1 MCHLKIEIETIF
13 CLLLPPFN
21 PILKRGTLRH
31 SLLFIKESDSTL
43 NEAIVSA
50 LVKKGF
56 KVATYSD
63 HHEALSVLNEL
74 KLELII
80 LGERPLVDNL
90 EACSQLR
97 QAINIPILILGTV
110 PGNIAWVKAVAAGAD
125 FYLVKPFHY
134 SELVARVKAILRRR
148 QWSLEEVKRNG

>member
-1 MCHLKIEIETIF
+1 MNAGNRSSRDCSSFKPISERRKLRYN
-13 CLLLPPFN
+13 LLVFE
-21 PILKRGTLRH
+21 
-31 SLLFIKESDSTL
+31 ESDSSL
-43 NEAIVSA
+43 NEVIVST
-50 LVKKGF
+50 LTKEGF

-110 PGNIAWVKAVAAGAD
+110 PGNIAWVKVVAAGAD

-134 SELVARVKAILRRR
+134 SELVARVKAILQRR
-148 QWSLEEVKRNG
+148 QWGLEEVKRNG